1 MIGFLIQGP
10 LLMPIHGLFNLRSLD
25 IKQED
30 KLPAKI
36 SITKILKIFLSISN
50 LYVLNNTIIVTLY
63 LIFVNMPI
71 YHYKALN
78 HACHKVRGKLYATD
92 GKELEAKLNEIGLY
106 LIDYYVQKN
115 RSFLPKK
122 ISTKDLIRVCTH
134 IEQMERAGLQ
144 LINSLEE
151 LCYSINNSAAK
162 IVFSEICEDIR
173 SGSMLS
179 SALLKHPKVFDKL
192 FVALVAIGERS
203 GKLAEVFSY
212 IADHLKWS
220 LKLRNKIKRA
230 VAYPLFILIVICIV
244 ICVMTFTVIPA
255 IETFLAE
262 QEIALP
268 IYSKLLIS
276 TVNFCAANKGIILI
290 AVALSSLLIHI
301 AKKKLKSVDYFCS
314 RMVISLPVVG
324 KLVRKIEI
332 SRFCRFFSLC
342 YGSGLDILNSISN
355 AKDAVRNLVIKETLV
370 NARASISNG
379 KTLASAMQETN
390 QFPGFAVHMF
400 NIGEKSGNIAEAIS
414 NINTFYD
421 TEINDAI
428 DSLIS
433 IIKPSFV
440 VILGLLIMWIV
451 MAVFTPLYS
460 SFDQLDLY

>member
-1 MIGFLIQGP
+1 MQGP
-10 LLMPIHGLFNLRSLD
+10 LLMPMHGLFNLRSFD

-30 KLPAKI
+30 KLPTKV

-50 LYVLNNTIIVTLY
+50 SYVLNNTIIVTLY

-71 YHYKALN
+71 YYYKALN
-78 HACHKVRGKLYATD
+78 HACHKVRDKLYATD
-92 GKELEAKLNEIGLY
+92 EKELEAKLNEIGLY
-106 LIDYYVQKN
+106 LIDYHVQKN

-151 LCYSINNSAAK
+151 LCCSINNSAAK
-162 IVFSEICEDIR
+162 TIFSEVCEDVR

-179 SALLKHPKVFDKL
+179 SALLKHPKVFEKL
-192 FVALVAIGERS
+192 FIALVAVGEKS

-220 LKLRNKIKRA
+220 LKLQNKIKRA
-230 VAYPLFILIVICIV
+230 IAYPLFMLIVICIV
-244 ICVMTFTVIPA
+244 VCVMTFTVIPA
-255 IETFLAE
+255 IETFLTE

-268 IYSKLLIS
+268 IYTKLLIS
-276 TVNFCAANKGIILI
+276 IVNFCATNKSIILM
-290 AVALSSLLIHI
+290 VAALFPLLIYI
-301 AKKKLKSVDYFCS
+301 AKKTINYSCS
-314 RMVISLPVVG
+314 KITISLPIIG
-324 KLVRKIEI
+324 KLIRKIEI
-332 SRFCRFFSLC
+332 SRFCRFFTLC
-342 YGSGLDILNSISN
+342 YGSGLDILNSIDN
-355 AKDAVRNLVIKETLV
+355 AKDAVKNLVIKEALI
-370 NARASISNG
+370 NAKVSISNG
-379 KTLASAMQETN
+379 KTLTSAMQETN

-400 NIGEKSGNIAEAIS
+400 NIGEKSSNITEAIS

-433 IIKPSFV
+433 IIKPAFV
-440 VILGLLIMWIV
+440 IILGLLIMWII

-460 SFDQLDLY
+460 SFGQLDLY

>member
-1 MIGFLIQGP
+1 MQGP
-10 LLMPIHGLFNLRSLD
+10 LLMPMHGLFNLRSFD

-30 KLPAKI
+30 KLPTKV

-50 LYVLNNTIIVTLY
+50 SYVLNNTIIVTLY

-71 YHYKALN
+71 YYYKALN
-78 HACHKVRGKLYATD
+78 HAYHKVRGKLYATD
-92 GKELEAKLNEIGLY
+92 GKELETKLSEIGLY
-106 LIDYYVQKN
+106 LIDYHMQKN

-122 ISTKDLIRVCTH
+122 ISTKNLIRVCTH

-151 LCYSINNSAAK
+151 LCCSINNSAVK
-162 IVFSEICEDIR
+162 TIFSEVCEDIR

-179 SALLKHPKVFDKL
+179 SALLKYPKVFDKL
-192 FVALVAIGERS
+192 FIALVAVGEKS

-212 IADHLKWS
+212 IADHLKWN

-230 VAYPLFILIVICIV
+230 IAYPLFMLVVICIV
-244 ICVMTFTVIPA
+244 ICVMTFTVVPA
-255 IETFLAE
+255 IETFLTE
-262 QEIALP
+262 QEIALS
-268 IYSKLLIS
+268 IYTKLLIS
-276 TVNFCAANKGIILI
+276 IVNFCATNKSIILI
-290 AVALSSLLIHI
+290 ATTLFPLLIHI
-301 AKKKLKSVDYFCS
+301 VKKKLKNFYSKV
-314 RMVISLPVVG
+314 VISLPIIG
-324 KLVRKIEI
+324 KLIRKIEI
-332 SRFCRFFSLC
+332 SRFCRFFMLC
-342 YGSGLDILNSISN
+342 YGSGLDILNSIDN
-355 AKDAVRNLVIKETLV
+355 AKDAVKNLVIKEALI
-370 NARASISNG
+370 NAKASISNG
-379 KTLASAMQETN
+379 MTLTSAMQITN

-421 TEINDAI
+421 TEINDTI

-433 IIKPSFV
+433 IIKPAFV
-440 VILGLLIMWIV
+440 IILGLLIMWII

>member
-1 MIGFLIQGP
+1 MQGP

-30 KLPAKI
+30 KLPTKAN
-36 SITKILKIFLSISN
+36 ITKTLKIFLSISN
-50 LYVLNNTIIVTLY
+50 SYVLNNTIIVTLY

-78 HACHKVRGKLYATD
+78 HTCHKVRGELYATD
-92 GKELEAKLNEIGLY
+92 AKELEAKLSEMGLY

-115 RSFLPKK
+115 QLFLPKK

-134 IEQMERAGLQ
+134 IEQMEKAGLQ
-144 LINSLEE
+144 LIDSLKE
-151 LCYSINNSAAK
+151 LCCSINNSAAK
-162 IVFSEICEDIR
+162 IIFSEICEDIR

-179 SALLKHPKVFDKL
+179 SALLKYSKIFDKL
-192 FVALVAIGERS
+192 FIALVAIGEKS

-220 LKLRNKIKRA
+220 LKLQNKIKRA
-230 VAYPLFILIVICIV
+230 IAYPLFMLAVVCV
-244 ICVMTFTVIPA
+244 VVCVMTFTVIPA
-255 IETFLAE
+255 IETFLAD

-268 IYSKLLIS
+268 IYTKMLIS
-276 TVNFCAANKGIILI
+276 MVNFCTANKGIILTVI
-290 AVALSSLLIHI
+290 ALFPLLVHT
-301 AKKKLKSVDYFCS
+301 AKKTINYFCS
-314 RMVISLPVVG
+314 KVVVSLPIIG
-324 KLVRKIEI
+324 ELVRKIEI
-332 SRFCRFFSLC
+332 SRFCRLFALC
-342 YGSGLDILNSISN
+342 YGSGLDILNSIAN
-355 AKDAVRNLVIKETLV
+355 AKDAVKNLVIKEALIS
-370 NARASISNG
+370 ARASISSG
-379 KTLASAMQETN
+379 RTLTSAMQETN
-390 QFPGFAVHMF
+390 QFPGFVIHMF
-400 NIGEKSGNIAEAIS
+400 NIGEKSGNIIEAIS

-433 IIKPSFV
+433 IIRPAFV
-440 VILGLLIMWIV
+440 IILGLLIMWII